1 MVVST
6 SSSLLHSP
14 VDLINEIKLD
24 PELKSWLAFAAQ
36 KVLETVALANALSGK
51 KDEVKDQATNRIVKL
66 AT

>member
-14 VDLINEIKLD
+14 VDLSNEIKLD
-24 PELKSWLAFAAQ
+24 IELKSWLAFAAQ
-36 KVLETVALANALSGK
+36 KVLETVALANALCGK
-51 KDEVKDQATNRIVKL
+51 KDEVKDQATIRIVTL

>member
-14 VDLINEIKLD
+14 VDLVNEIKLD
-24 PELKSWLAFAAQ
+24 AELKSWLDFAAQ

-51 KDEVKDQATNRIVKL
+51 KDEV
-66 AT
+66 